1 MPPEYGTIVNPVQS
15 DAAEPGGSI
24 FVSLPESLYRCLK
37 AEDDYLR
44 FTSVSSSDLCPAERT
59 PLRGDRLPGWR
70 GNRSKSRAVSVTVS
84 SCTDSCAES
93 HMRLL
98 SGCLAASPCQLT
110 ATLRRPSRAAL
121 VPQCHLGGTCMPGM
135 APARL
140 SPPLTSPESGS
151 PGTRWCG
158 ERRNRAP
165 RTAIGVHPLPR
176 RRHQARLLA
185 SKTAASPH
193 GAPPRAPA
201 PRQAATHTAHRPRFP
216 SAIHLEAYSAG
227 LTAPLAI
234 R

>member
-1 MPPEYGTIVNPVQS
+1 MPPEVRDDRQPCSVRRGRAWRC
-15 DAAEPGGSI
+15 D
-24 FVSLPESLYRCLK
+24 FVSLPGSLYRRLK

-70 GNRSKSRAVSVTVS
+70 GSRSKSRAVSVTVS

-140 SPPLTSPESGS
+140 SRSKIGLPVTCGLEAVSATLEVHQQVTGPLTHPIPVGCAVI
-151 PGTRWCG
+151 PAKCTRRVPCSVKNSIMRNLNVWRTGIAAG
-158 ERRNRAP
+158 ERCA
-165 RTAIGVHPLPR
+165 
-176 RRHQARLLA
+176 
-185 SKTAASPH
+185 
-193 GAPPRAPA
+193 
-201 PRQAATHTAHRPRFP
+201 
-216 SAIHLEAYSAG
+216 
-227 LTAPLAI
+227 
-234 R
+234 